1 MSATLE
7 VIPRRTAPSSIRRH
21 QDGPRSGSGAEA
33 VVQASTAGGELV
45 AAATASRMVAE
56 PDVVRRGEAV
66 RVWGAEARRPTVV
79 HRARAATHTI
89 DSFATVGDHGVLRGA
104 RGERVDRPADEGE
117 LGVGGRDPV
126 QHLLVRDE
134 VRRRLQVHDGSVSE
148 RAYSLN
154 RRR

>member
-1 MSATLE
+1 M
-7 VIPRRTAPSSIRRH
+7 PSSSRRH
-21 QDGPRSGSGAEA
+21 HDGLRSRSVAEA

-66 RVWGAEARRPTVV
+66 RARGAEARRPTVV

-104 RGERVDRPADEGE
+104 RGERVDRPADERE

-126 QHLLVRDE
+126 QHLLVGHE
-134 VRRRLQVHDGSVSE
+134 VRRRLC
-148 RAYSLN
+148 RN
-154 RRR
+154 RMSISQG